1 MRRRSFLSSNQ
12 GVIAIGFALLWVA
25 LLGFVA
31 MVIDLGF
38 ALVTRNQLQN
48 ITDGASL
55 AGTRQLGRIYE
66 GLTPAEQQGYLLTGA
81 DQGAILAEV
90 HAIGAANVAGG
101 MAIYINAEDVVIGQW
116 DGAMRQL
123 TPTVSAPNAVQVLAR
138 RDDQANSPLTT
149 SFARVVGTDSLKVWA
164 QATASL
170 TGISKVMA
178 GELDAPVGVSR
189 AWFETY
195 GGFCGESI
203 QFFPVNTPESC
214 AGWHTFLD
222 ASSSLP
228 DILAGL
234 HTGAFTSPEAQAG
247 STQFS
252 FADVSQASA
261 EETVQA
267 FQALYEDQSIC
278 STTGSQCHTGGC
290 SGSCEWRVLV
300 AVYDFPNCSAPPT
313 AVTIAGFAT
322 AIFDQVQVVPE
333 TLITGRIECGMVQ
346 ANARGGGPH
355 FGTKGSIPGLVQ

>member
-1 MRRRSFLSSNQ
+1 MRRRYPVSSNQ
-12 GVIAIGFALLWVA
+12 GVIAIGLALLWVA
-25 LLGFVA
+25 FLGFVA
-31 MVIDLGF
+31 MVIDFGF

-66 GLTPAEQQGYLLTGA
+66 GLTPAEQQGYTLTDA

-90 HAIGAANVAGG
+90 NAIGAENAAGG
-101 MAIYINAEDVVIGQW
+101 IAIHINAEDVVIGQW

-123 TPTVSAPNAVQVLAR
+123 TPTASVPDAVQVLAR

-149 SFARVVGTDSLKVWA
+149 SFARVVGTDSLKVLA
-164 QATASL
+164 QSTAAL
-170 TGISKVMA
+170 TGINEVMA

-189 AWFETY
+189 VWFENN

-222 ASSSLP
+222 ASSSLQ
-228 DILAGL
+228 DILDGL
-234 HTGAFTSPEAQAG
+234 LTGAFTSPEARAG
-247 STQFS
+247 STQFR

-267 FQALYEDQSIC
+267 FQALYEAQSIC
-278 STTGSQCHTGGC
+278 STTGSPCGTGGC

-300 AVYDFPNCSAPPT
+300 AVYDFPNCSNPPT
-313 AVTIAGFAT
+313 ALTIVGFAT
-322 AIFDQVQVVPE
+322 AILDQVQVFPE
-333 TLITGRIECGMVQ
+333 SLITGRIECGMVQ
-346 ANARGGGPH
+346 AQGARGRP
-355 FGTKGSIPGLVQ
+355 

>member
-1 MRRRSFLSSNQ
+1 MSSNQ
-12 GVIAIGFALLWVA
+12 GVIAIGLALLWVA
-25 LLGFVA
+25 FLGFVA

-66 GLTPAEQQGYLLTGA
+66 GLTPSEQQGYILTGT

-90 HAIGAANVAGG
+90 NAIGAENAAGG
-101 MAIYINAEDVVIGQW
+101 IAIHINAEDVVIGQW

-149 SFARVVGTDSLKVWA
+149 SFARVVGTDNLKVWA
-164 QATASL
+164 QSTAAL
-170 TGISKVMA
+170 TGMSEVMA
-178 GELDAPVGVSR
+178 GELGAPVGVSR
-189 AWFETY
+189 KWFETY

-203 QFFPVNTPESC
+203 QFFPVNAPESC

-222 ASSSLP
+222 ASSSLL
-228 DILAGL
+228 DILDGL
-234 HTGAFTSPEAQAG
+234 LTGAFTSPGALAG
-247 STQFS
+247 STQFRLVK
-252 FADVSQASA
+252 VSPASA

-267 FQALYEDQSIC
+267 FQALYDAQSIC
-278 STTGSQCHTGGC
+278 STTGSRCDTGGC

-300 AVYDFPNCSAPPT
+300 AVYDFPNCSNPTT

-322 AIFDQVQVVPE
+322 AIFDQVQVFPDP
-333 TLITGRIECGMVQ
+333 LITGRIECGMVQ
-346 ANARGGGPH
+346 PNARGGGPN

>member
-1 MRRRSFLSSNQ
+1 MSSNQ
-12 GVIAIGFALLWVA
+12 GIIAIGVALLWVGF
-25 LLGFVA
+25 LGFVA

-48 ITDGASL
+48 ITDGATL

-66 GLTPAEQQGYLLTGA
+66 GLTPAEQQGYILTDA

-90 HAIGAANVAGG
+90 HAIGAANAAGG
-101 MAIYINAEDVVIGQW
+101 IAIHINAEDVVIGQW

-149 SFARVVGTDSLKVWA
+149 SFAHVVGTDSLEVLA
-164 QATASL
+164 QSTAAL

-178 GELDAPVGVSR
+178 GELGAPVGVSR
-189 AWFETY
+189 VWFETY

-214 AGWHTFLD
+214 AGWHTFSD
-222 ASSSLP
+222 ASSSLQ
-228 DILAGL
+228 DILDGL
-234 HTGAFTSPEAQAG
+234 LTGAFTSPEARAG
-247 STQFS
+247 STQFR
-252 FADVSQASA
+252 FVSVSPSSA

-267 FQALYEDQSIC
+267 FQAVYDAQSIC
-278 STTGSQCHTGGC
+278 ATTGSPCDSGEC

-300 AVYDFPNCSAPPT
+300 AVYDFPNCSNPPT
-313 AVTIAGFAT
+313 AITIAGFAT
-322 AIFDQVQVVPE
+322 AILDQVQVSPDL
-333 TLITGRIECGMVQ
+333 LITGRIACGVVQ
-346 ANARGGGPH
+346 PNARGGGPN